1 MCTYQKNEVNGR
13 VVGSKMRI
21 QDLHLDTTAH
31 VVLSRGHRDGLPGN
45 VNAEGL
51 ALGSDVGKVCQN
63 LISGLV
69 AATDTRMSIFK
80 YYR

>member
-1 MCTYQKNEVNGR
+1 MYTYQKGEVNGR

-45 VNAEGL
+45 VNAKGL
-51 ALGSDVGKVCQN
+51 ALGSHIGKVRQN

-80 YYR
+80 